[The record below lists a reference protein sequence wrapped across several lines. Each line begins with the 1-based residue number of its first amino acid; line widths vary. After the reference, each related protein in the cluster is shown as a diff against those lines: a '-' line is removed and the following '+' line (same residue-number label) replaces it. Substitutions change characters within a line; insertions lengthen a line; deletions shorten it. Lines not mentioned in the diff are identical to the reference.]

1 VHDRHAVLRHREI
14 LDQRRDAIGPVELA
28 ARFIGQ
34 PATIRALVTDSLY
47 VPRNDAQVTM
57 HVSGAVAGAPDV
69 PMEWVVDRDGE
80 YRASFTPTLNG
91 LQTVRVTAIDSAG
104 RRLTDSVVVRVGD
117 LNAEYVDAEMR
128 ASLLKRIADE
138 TGGKFYRPDRVSTL
152 VEDLAMSKNGVTV
165 VNQMDLW
172 DMPFIFLLLV
182 ALVCAEWGYRRA
194 RGLA

>member
-1 VHDRHAVLRHREI
+1 
-14 LDQRRDAIGPVELA
+14 
-28 ARFIGQ
+28 
-34 PATIRALVTDSLY
+34 
-47 VPRNDAQVTM
+47 M
-57 HVSGAVAGAPDV
+57 HVTGAVAGAPDV

-80 YRASFTPTLNG
+80 YRATFTPTVTG
-91 LQTVRVTAIDSAG
+91 LQTVRVEATDSVG
-104 RRLTDSVVVRVGD
+104 HRLSDSVVVRVGD

-128 ASLLKRIADE
+128 APLLKRIADE

-182 ALVCAEWGYRRA
+182 AMVCAEWAYRRA